1 MLNRFKYDSIHI
13 LMRQC
18 LMRQSLMNI
27 LVGNSKGAKLKNTLI
42 NQPINKPINKV
53 RNKAEND
60 CSFSYVI

>member
-1 MLNRFKYDSIHI
+1 
-13 LMRQC
+13 MRQC
-18 LMRQSLMNI
+18 LMNI